1 VFSPTKMWL
10 VFLLEGSEEKGT
22 RQVISISGYSDE
34 EQKLQAASLSL
45 DARFI
50 KSRLAPFNVKMSIL
64 KTAIISTFA
73 IAEMLPFLA
82 TLPMMLTW
90 VSSSSIRWDT
100 MAGENFTRSLVTSSN
115 GRCYAFTLDYRMIDY
130 IGLSEITPHVDSK
143 QKST

>member
-1 VFSPTKMWL
+1 
-10 VFLLEGSEEKGT
+10 
-22 RQVISISGYSDE
+22 
-34 EQKLQAASLSL
+34 
-45 DARFI
+45 
-50 KSRLAPFNVKMSIL
+50 MSIL
-64 KTAIISTFA
+64 KTAIISTFV

-115 GRCYAFTLDYRMIDY
+115 GRCYIFTLDYRMIDY
-130 IGLSEITPHVDSK
+130 IGLSEITPHVDPK